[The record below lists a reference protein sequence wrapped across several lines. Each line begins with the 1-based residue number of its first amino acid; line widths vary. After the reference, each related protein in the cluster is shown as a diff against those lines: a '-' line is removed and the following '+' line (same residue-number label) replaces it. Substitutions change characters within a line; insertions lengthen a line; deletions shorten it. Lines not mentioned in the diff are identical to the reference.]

1 VDLKTVSSA
10 AKKLHLTQTAV
21 TQRIKALEA
30 ELNLSLFL
38 RSKNGMKLTAEGEI
52 LFRSCIEA
60 KSIEGRLLAGLKKAG
75 EDEEVD
81 LCIVGP
87 ASVIGGRVIK
97 QSIGGTKPI
106 LSQFFKYDFLVFLSY
121 SAVT

>member
-1 VDLKTVSSA
+1 MILLNRNLEAFLGVVDLKTVSSA

-52 LFRSCIEA
+52 LFRSCI
-60 KSIEGRLLAGLKKAG
+60 
-75 EDEEVD
+75 
-81 LCIVGP
+81 
-87 ASVIGGRVIK
+87 VI
-97 QSIGGTKPI
+97 
-106 LSQFFKYDFLVFLSY
+106 LE
-121 SAVT
+121 